1 MEDWKVK
8 QKIYHKLNREH
19 DDDLNN
25 VDIEISDDIVNNAI
39 RYFREKNVGWI
50 YPAKSYMVAL
60 CYAFWIMEDYDEN
73 FYNVLK
79 DPELLPLDPY
89 FVTYEEDSNTY
100 NEIIGIVFANNK
112 GVLKMEGM
120 VPDVRKYYDAELGL
134 ESSLSHNGE

>member
-1 MEDWKVK
+1 MQDWKVK

-25 VDIEISDDIVNNAI
+25 VDIEISEDIVNNAI
-39 RYFREKNVGWI
+39 RYFKEKDVGWI

-60 CYAFWIMEDYDEN
+60 CYAFWIMEDYNEN

-89 FVTYEEDSNTY
+89 FVSYKQDSNTY
-100 NEIIGIVFANNK
+100 NEIIEIVFANNK

-134 ESSLSHNGE
+134 ESSLSYDSE

>member
-1 MEDWKVK
+1 MQDWKVK

-25 VDIEISDDIVNNAI
+25 VDIEISEDIVNNAI
-39 RYFREKNVGWI
+39 RYFKEKDVGWI

-73 FYNVLK
+73 FYDVLK

-89 FVTYEEDSNTY
+89 FVPYKEDSNTY

-134 ESSLSHNGE
+134 ESSLSHDGE